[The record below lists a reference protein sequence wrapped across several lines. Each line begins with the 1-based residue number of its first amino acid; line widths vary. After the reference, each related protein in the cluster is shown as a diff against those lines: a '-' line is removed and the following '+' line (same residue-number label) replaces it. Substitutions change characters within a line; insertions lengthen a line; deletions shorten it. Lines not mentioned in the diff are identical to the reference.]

1 MDVKRSAVLILSSDP
16 MTAALV
22 GAAMEATGAGAV
34 FARHDESPREALLRT
49 RPAVV
54 AIDCEH
60 DEACSEAFLGPV
72 VMTGA
77 AVAVFGPPRLSRDLL
92 GASRRFSIAAF
103 CLPDDQEQLLE
114 LVRRA
119 VHGGPEA

>member
-1 MDVKRSAVLILSSDP
+1 

-22 GAAMEATGAGAV
+22 GAAIEAANVAVV
-34 FARHDESPREALLRT
+34 FARHDETPREALLRA

-60 DEACSEAFLGPV
+60 DEACSEAFIGPV

-103 CLPDDQEQLLE
+103 CLPDDEERLLE
-114 LVRRA
+114 LVRRT
-119 VHGGPEA
+119 VHRDPEA

>member
-1 MDVKRSAVLILSSDP
+1 MRSAVLILSSDP
-16 MTAALV
+16 MGAALV
-22 GAAMEATGAGAV
+22 GAAIESVGVATV
-34 FARHDESPREALLRT
+34 FARQGEPPREALLRT

-77 AVAVFGPPRLSRDLL
+77 EVAIFGPPRLSVDLVA
-92 GASRRFSIAAF
+92 ASRRFAVGAF
-103 CLPDDQEQLLE
+103 CLPNDQEQLLD

-119 VHGGPEA
+119 AHRDDQP

>member
-1 MDVKRSAVLILSSDP
+1 

-22 GAAMEATGAGAV
+22 GAAIEAADVAV
-34 FARHDESPREALLRT
+34 MFARHDESPREALLRA

-60 DEACSEAFLGPV
+60 DEACSEAFLGPA

-77 AVAVFGPPRLSRDLL
+77 AVALFGPPRLSHALL
-92 GASRRFSIAAF
+92 AASRRFSIRAF
-103 CLPDDQEQLLE
+103 CLPADEEQLLE

-119 VHGGPEA
+119 VYGDDEA

>member
-1 MDVKRSAVLILSSDP
+1 

-22 GAAMEATGAGAV
+22 GAAMEAANVAVV
-34 FARHDESPREALLRT
+34 FARQDESPREALLRA

-77 AVAVFGPPRLSRDLL
+77 AVALFGPPRRSHDLL
-92 GASRRFSIAAF
+92 AAARRFSVRAF
-103 CLPDDQEQLLE
+103 CLPDDEPQLLQ
-114 LVRRA
+114 LVRQTVR
-119 VHGGPEA
+119 VDREA